1 MVIRLPL
8 LQIQRI
14 EEIGLMKNTA
24 TVLERDE
31 AADVTPLS
39 RAGMA
44 ERLARDIPEG
54 WYVNLGIGIPLLVGN
69 FVPAEREVIFHSEN
83 GLLGMGPLQKP
94 GELNTWIVN
103 AGKQNVTLKTGA
115 AIVHHADSFAM
126 IRGGHLD
133 LCVLGAF
140 EVAEN
145 GDFANWT
152 TSLTKAVPAV
162 GGAMDLAAGA
172 KRVWLLM
179 EHTSKDGSS
188 KLVQKCALPLT
199 AVNAVKRV
207 YTNLAVI
214 DVTERG
220 FELVD
225 MVPGLSFESLQARTN
240 AKLHRKAG

>member
-1 MVIRLPL
+1 VAASTVPL
-8 LQIQRI
+8 AEHANFQ
-14 EEIGLMKNTA
+14 
-24 TVLERDE
+24 
-31 AADVTPLS
+31 PLS

-44 ERLARDIPEG
+44 ERLARDIPDG

-69 FVPAEREVIFHSEN
+69 FIPPDREVILQSEN

-94 GELNTWIVN
+94 DELNTWLVN
-103 AGKQNVTLKTGA
+103 AGKQNVTLVTGA

-140 EVAEN
+140 EVADN

-172 KRVWLLM
+172 QRVWVLM
-179 EHTSKDGSS
+179 DHTSKDGTS
-188 KLVQKCALPLT
+188 KLVQKCTLPLT
-199 AVNAVKRV
+199 AVRVVKRI

-225 MVPGLSFESLQARTN
+225 MIPELSFEALQARTN
-240 AKLHRKAG
+240 AKLHRAGESA